1 MVNDEMNPVP
11 MMMMMMMMM
20 KKATMANIQWINS
33 K

>member
-11 MMMMMMMMM
+11 MMMMMMM